1 LQTRQLFTK
10 KKSPLCHNL
19 YENFYLIK
27 NLYHNKAK
35 EDILKIFSKMVH
47 FCLGW
52 LQNLILNNKPDKE
65 EDCDDS
71 NPEDTERQL
80 EVSRFYE
87 TAGG

>member
-1 LQTRQLFTK
+1 
-10 KKSPLCHNL
+10 
-19 YENFYLIK
+19 
-27 NLYHNKAK
+27 
-35 EDILKIFSKMVH
+35 MVH

-52 LQNLILNNKPDKE
+52 LQNLILNNKPDK

>member
-1 LQTRQLFTK
+1 
-10 KKSPLCHNL
+10 
-19 YENFYLIK
+19 
-27 NLYHNKAK
+27 
-35 EDILKIFSKMVH
+35 MVH

-71 NPEDTERQL
+71 NPEDLERQL

-87 TAGG
+87 TAGGMSLGLKWQPEVSRFEEANRDQ